1 MHETIYS
8 NPLSPIPIPLS
19 TNTQHPCRSMPIPY
33 TPPILTCPTSSLQSS
48 DRCTSDFERVRF
60 GVEDEVVLA
69 VVFDLPDVVL
79 EGDEC
84 QYA

>member
-1 MHETIYS
+1 MPQYAHPIHTPNS
-8 NPLSPIPIPLS
+8 HLSDLFS
-19 TNTQHPCRSMPIPY
+19 
-33 TPPILTCPTSSLQSS
+33 PILTCPTSSLQSS

-84 QYA
+84 